1 MLHSIKIFPRRRPRK
16 RSIITKYIYYIF
28 AILMRYRTSK
38 KWPSDPY
45 DEAAKSFF
53 VLIILVLTNI
63 MFIFNLRYHFLY
75 FLGTPDYGPL
85 IILKIVVPCIAY
97 FFLIDIVIPERKVRA
112 IKLTD
117 KEYKKGIIT
126 IFVILFLLFANL
138 TRWIE

>member
-1 MLHSIKIFPRRRPRK
+1 MFPRHRPRK
-16 RSIITKYIYYIF
+16 RSIITKCIYYIF

-45 DEAAKSFF
+45 DGASDILF
-53 VLIILVLTNI
+53 VFILLVLTNI

>member
-1 MLHSIKIFPRRRPRK
+1 MKC
-16 RSIITKYIYYIF
+16 IYYIF

-45 DEAAKSFF
+45 GGAADSFF
-53 VLIILVLTNI
+53 ALIVLVLTNI
-63 MFIFNLRYHFLY
+63 MFIFNLRHHFLY
-75 FLGTPDYGPL
+75 FLGTPDYGLL
-85 IILKIVVPCIAY
+85 IGLKLLVPCIAY
-97 FFLIDIVIPERKVRA
+97 FSLVDIVIPERKVRA